1 MLFPIMPRQMV
12 IPVPSLNH
20 WNPPPPK
27 KKRTIPV
34 LERLSWVLGG
44 SASLPLSSTL
54 GPHAPDPIQPL
65 VGGIL
70 APPGV
75 NRVEPGLPLA
85 CSVFPSLICQQQI
98 YLGFFCFPVLER
110 FGKNKMA
117 FQRYHLC
124 SCSLS
129 VKLKSLWADLQ
140 LFKAKPK

>member
-1 MLFPIMPRQMV
+1 M
-12 IPVPSLNH
+12 
-20 WNPPPPK
+20 
-27 KKRTIPV
+27 
-34 LERLSWVLGG
+34 
-44 SASLPLSSTL
+44 
-54 GPHAPDPIQPL
+54 
-65 VGGIL
+65 

-124 SCSLS
+124 SCSLQS
-129 VKLKSLWADLQ
+129 NSKVFGLTYSFLRQNPNKCHQRTHRGWRKIRRSKRPTISQENVSKGNIYISDCFFLSRVPQCFSHEWLHELGTNWGDLG
-140 LFKAKPK
+140 